1 MLCLDFETFLK
12 WLFVTLRRQIIQDTN
27 IQISTT
33 QDRKWLELHMRY
45 ETLWGLRGTVL
56 GTDDRK
62 WLLSWRYGCGRLS
75 QCLGPR
81 VCLKWSLLQLGP
93 QESVFITS
101 ISGGVHALLK
111 FENPRVRRP
120 PLRQSWGSR
129 QGTPRTHNLLA
140 WAVFSTLMC
149 MGKSGEL
156 SWFLKSEPLLSSNH
170 WSSTCGGGAQG
181 VIFQTCLEDSDV
193 LSELKTALRL
203 SQGKN
208 FTCFPGMLPQARVSQ
223 CTQQVFPSDL
233 YWLRAL
239 PQYLGL

>member
-1 MLCLDFETFLK
+1 MK
-12 WLFVTLRRQIIQDTN
+12 
-27 IQISTT
+27 
-33 QDRKWLELHMRY
+33 H
-45 ETLWGLRGTVL
+45 RGVSEVVF
-56 GTDDRK
+56 GTDDHK

-81 VCLKWSLLQLGP
+81 VCLKWSLLQMGP

-101 ISGGVHALLK
+101 ISGGFMHSWNL
-111 FENPRVRRP
+111 VRGP
-120 PLRQSWGSR
+120 TLRQSWGSR

-140 WAVFSTLMC
+140 WAVFSTLMR

-156 SWFLKSEPLLSSNH
+156 SWLLKSEPLLSSSH
-170 WSSTCGGGAQG
+170 WSSTFGGGAQS

-193 LSELKTALRL
+193 LSELKTTALRL

-208 FTCFPGMLPQARVSQ
+208 FTCLPGMLPQARVWQ
-223 CTQQVFPSDL
+223 RTWQVSPSDL

>member
-1 MLCLDFETFLK
+1 
-12 WLFVTLRRQIIQDTN
+12 
-27 IQISTT
+27 
-33 QDRKWLELHMRY
+33 MRY

-111 FENPRVRRP
+111 FENPRVRGP

-149 MGKSGEL
+149 MGKSGER
-156 SWFLKSEPLLSSNH
+156 SWFLKSELLLSSNH
-170 WSSTCGGGAQG
+170 WSSTCGGGAQS

-193 LSELKTALRL
+193 LSELKTLLWGSPRARTSPVSLECSHKLGSRSAHGRYSL
-203 SQGKN
+203 L
-208 FTCFPGMLPQARVSQ
+208 TCIGCVP
-223 CTQQVFPSDL
+223 CPSTWGSRD
-233 YWLRAL
+233 
-239 PQYLGL
+239 